1 MRAKERPHRDPS
13 LKLMPSG
20 VLVSLANPLLV
31 HINPFDIAHCLARIA
46 RFNGAC
52 DGHVSVAQHCVHVS
66 NLVPAPLAAWG
77 LLHDAHEAYIGD
89 QSSPLKALLGDAYRR
104 VDTAWKATISARFG
118 VQIVNVRYW
127 DIVSMLSERRDNGPH
142 GISDAE
148 FCGSEP
154 GAPIAFTLD
163 PRQVLPLAT
172 EEAEERWLAR
182 FCELGIAA

>member
-1 MRAKERPHRDPS
+1 MNAHRDPS

-31 HINPFDIAHCLARIA
+31 HVNPFDIAHCLARIA

-52 DGHVSVAQHCVHVS
+52 EGHVSVAQHCVHVS

-89 QSSPLKALLGDAYRR
+89 QISPLKAILGDVYRR
-104 VDTAWKATISARFG
+104 VVSAWKAVISDRFG
-118 VQIVNVRYW
+118 VAIANVHYW

-148 FCGSEP
+148 FCGLEP
-154 GAPIAFTLD
+154 GSPMPFMLD
-163 PRQVLPLAT
+163 PSPVLPMTA

-182 FCELGIAA
+182 FCELGIVA